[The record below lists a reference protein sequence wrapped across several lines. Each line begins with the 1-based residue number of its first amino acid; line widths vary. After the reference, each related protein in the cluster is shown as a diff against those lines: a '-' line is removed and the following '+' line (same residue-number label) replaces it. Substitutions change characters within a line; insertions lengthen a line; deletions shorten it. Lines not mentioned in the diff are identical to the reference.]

1 MIETALET
9 RVKDAITRLFGKEH
23 AAQTFIQKTAD
34 SRFGDY
40 QSNFALNSARSLR
53 QNPRDIASALA
64 GELRKDPLFEKVDV
78 AGPGFINLTM
88 TREFLSAAVFKGIRP
103 EEERREDGAVII
115 DYSSPNIAKPMH
127 VGHLRSTVIGDSIK
141 RVYRFLGYRVIAD
154 SHLGDWGTQFGKL
167 IVAYRRWLDKEA
179 YSASPVDELE
189 RIYVKFAREAEDE
202 PALEDEARRELV
214 RLQENDPENRALWE
228 EFVRVSLREY
238 EQVYDRLGISFDTMY
253 GESHYHDLMPD
264 IVCELQEKDV
274 ARISEGAVVVFF
286 DEEENLHPCIIRK
299 KDGAFLYATSE
310 LACIAFRKE
319 NYKIDR
325 ILYVTDARQET
336 HFRQIFSIAGRLGWD
351 LDLVHI
357 PFGLMGL
364 KDGHFSTRKGNVIKL
379 RELLEEAV
387 SRARAVVEEKNPDLS
402 EEEKDAIAEAVGIG
416 AVKYADLSQNRLS
429 NVTFDWDKMLSFEGN
444 TAPYLQYTHARI
456 SSLTRKA
463 EETGLLL
470 PAENCITIGN
480 ETERS
485 LALAL
490 IQFSTSIL
498 RAAETYR
505 PNLVADQLFDIAQK
519 YNTFYNSLPVLKEDR
534 ATALSRLQLSV
545 KTGDVLR
552 TGLGLLGIT
561 AVERM

>member
-53 QNPRDIASALA
+53 KNPRDIASALA

-141 RVYRFLGYRVIAD
+141 RIYRFLGYHVIAD

-490 IQFSTSIL
+490 IQFSTSI
-498 RAAETYR
+498 
-505 PNLVADQLFDIAQK
+505 
-519 YNTFYNSLPVLKEDR
+519 S
-534 ATALSRLQLSV
+534 
-545 KTGDVLR
+545 
-552 TGLGLLGIT
+552 
-561 AVERM
+561 

>member
-40 QSNFALNSARSLR
+40 QSNFALNSARSLGK
-53 QNPRDIASALA
+53 NPRDIASALA
-64 GELRKDPLFEKVDV
+64 GELRNDPLFEKVDV

-141 RVYRFLGYRVIAD
+141 RIYRFLGYHVIAD

-505 PNLVADQLFDIAQK
+505 PNLIADQLFDIAQK

-552 TGLGLLGIT
+552 AGLELLGIT

>member
-1 MIETALET
+1 M
-9 RVKDAITRLFGKEH
+9 
-23 AAQTFIQKTAD
+23 
-34 SRFGDY
+34 
-40 QSNFALNSARSLR
+40 
-53 QNPRDIASALA
+53 
-64 GELRKDPLFEKVDV
+64 
-78 AGPGFINLTM
+78 
-88 TREFLSAAVFKGIRP
+88 
-103 EEERREDGAVII
+103 
-115 DYSSPNIAKPMH
+115 
-127 VGHLRSTVIGDSIK
+127 
-141 RVYRFLGYRVIAD
+141 
-154 SHLGDWGTQFGKL
+154 
-167 IVAYRRWLDKEA
+167 
-179 YSASPVDELE
+179 
-189 RIYVKFAREAEDE
+189 
-202 PALEDEARRELV
+202 
-214 RLQENDPENRALWE
+214 
-228 EFVRVSLREY
+228 
-238 EQVYDRLGISFDTMY
+238 
-253 GESHYHDLMPD
+253 
-264 IVCELQEKDV
+264 
-274 ARISEGAVVVFF
+274 
-286 DEEENLHPCIIRK
+286 
-299 KDGAFLYATSE
+299 
-310 LACIAFRKE
+310 
-319 NYKIDR
+319 
-325 ILYVTDARQET
+325 TDARQET

-505 PNLVADQLFDIAQK
+505 PNLIADQLFDIAQK

-552 TGLGLLGIT
+552 AGLGLLGIT

>member
-1 MIETALET
+1 MIETALEK
-9 RVKDAITRLFGKEH
+9 RVKEAITRLFGKEY
-23 AAQTFIQKTAD
+23 AKETFIQKTAN
-34 SRFGDY
+34 SQFGDY
-40 QSNFALNSARSLR
+40 QSNFALNTARSLEKK
-53 QNPRDIASALA
+53 PRDIAMVLA
-64 GELRKDPLFEKVDV
+64 DELTKDPIFEKVDV

-88 TREFLSAAVFKGIRP
+88 TREFLSEAVYQGVLP
-103 EEERREDGAVII
+103 EGERQGEETVII

-127 VGHLRSTVIGDSIK
+127 VGHLRSTVIGDSLK
-141 RVYRFLGYRVIAD
+141 RIYRFLGYRVIAD

-179 YSASPVDELE
+179 YSVSPVDELE
-189 RIYVKFAREAEDE
+189 RIYVKFARETEND
-202 PALEDEARRELV
+202 PGLENEARQELV
-214 RLQENDPENRALWE
+214 RLQEHDPENSALWE
-228 EFVRVSLREY
+228 EFVRVSLHEY
-238 EQVYDRLGISFDTMY
+238 EQVYDRLGVSFDTMY

-264 IVCELQEKDV
+264 IVRELQEKDV

-286 DEEENLHPCIIRK
+286 EEEENLHPCIIRK

-319 NYKIDR
+319 NYDIDR

-336 HFRQIFSIAGRLGWD
+336 HFRQIFTIAGLLGWE

-379 RELLEEAV
+379 RELLDEAAA
-387 SRARAVVEEKNPDLS
+387 RARAVVEEKNPELS
-402 EEEKDAIAEAVGIG
+402 EEEKAAIAEAVGIG

-444 TAPYLQYTHARI
+444 TAPYLQYTYARI
-456 SSLTRKA
+456 SSLARKA
-463 EETGLLL
+463 EETGLML
-470 PAENCITIGN
+470 PADNRIAIGN

-490 IQFSTSIL
+490 IQFSTSVL

-505 PNLVADQLFDIAQK
+505 PNLIADQLFDIAQK

-534 ATALSRLQLSV
+534 TTALSRLQLSV
-545 KTGDVLR
+545 KTGEVLKI
-552 TGLGLLGIT
+552 GLELLGIT

>member
-141 RVYRFLGYRVIAD
+141 RIYRFLGYRVIAD

-463 EETGLLL
+463 EETGLQL
-470 PAENCITIGN
+470 PAENSITIGN

-505 PNLVADQLFDIAQK
+505 PNLIADQLFDIAQK

>member
-1 MIETALET
+1 MIETALEK
-9 RVKDAITRLFGKEH
+9 RVKEAITRLFGKEY
-23 AAQTFIQKTAD
+23 AKETFIQKTAN
-34 SRFGDY
+34 SQFGDY
-40 QSNFALNSARSLR
+40 QSNFALNTARSLEKK
-53 QNPRDIASALA
+53 PRDIAMVLA
-64 GELRKDPLFEKVDV
+64 DELTKDPLFEKVDV

-88 TREFLSAAVFKGIRP
+88 TREFLSEAVYQGVLP
-103 EEERREDGAVII
+103 EGERQGEGAVII

-127 VGHLRSTVIGDSIK
+127 VGHLRSTVIGDSLK
-141 RVYRFLGYRVIAD
+141 RIYRFLGYRVIAD

-179 YSASPVDELE
+179 YSVSPVDELE
-189 RIYVKFAREAEDE
+189 RIYVKFARETEND
-202 PALEDEARRELV
+202 PGLENEARQELV
-214 RLQENDPENRALWE
+214 RLQEHDPENSALWE
-228 EFVRVSLREY
+228 EFVRVSLHEY
-238 EQVYDRLGISFDTMY
+238 EQVYDRLGVSFDTMY

-264 IVCELQEKDV
+264 IVRELQEKDV

-286 DEEENLHPCIIRK
+286 EEEENLHPCIIRK

-319 NYKIDR
+319 NYDIDR

-336 HFRQIFSIAGRLGWD
+336 HFRQIFTIAVLLGWE

-379 RELLEEAV
+379 RELLDEAAA
-387 SRARAVVEEKNPDLS
+387 RARAVVEEKNPELS
-402 EEEKDAIAEAVGIG
+402 EEEKAAIAEAVGIG

-444 TAPYLQYTHARI
+444 TAPYLQYTYARI
-456 SSLTRKA
+456 SSLARKA
-463 EETGLLL
+463 EETGLML
-470 PAENCITIGN
+470 PADNRIAIGN

-490 IQFSTSIL
+490 IQFSTSVL

-505 PNLVADQLFDIAQK
+505 PNLIADQLFDIAQK

-534 ATALSRLQLSV
+534 TTALSRLQLSV
-545 KTGDVLR
+545 KTGEVLKI
-552 TGLGLLGIT
+552 GLELLGIT

>member
-23 AAQTFIQKTAD
+23 AAQTFIQKTAG

-40 QSNFALNSARSLR
+40 QSNFALNSARNLGK
-53 QNPRDIASALA
+53 NPRDIASALA

-88 TREFLSAAVFKGIRP
+88 TREFLSAAVFKGVRP

-141 RVYRFLGYRVIAD
+141 RIYRFLGYRVIAD

-214 RLQENDPENRALWE
+214 RLQENDPENKALWE

-463 EETGLLL
+463 EETGLQL
-470 PAENCITIGN
+470 PAENSITIGN

-505 PNLVADQLFDIAQK
+505 PNLIADQLFDIAQK